1 MGSLFS
7 SSSKLADVP
16 DLTGCVAIVTGANG
30 GIGYQT
36 VKQLASRGAKVYLG
50 ARSEAKAAAA
60 IQKMHD
66 EGLGNR
72 PGEVV
77 WLDLD
82 LADPRQAKAA
92 AERVLAREQR
102 LDILSTATEF
112 KATADGLSENML
124 VNHLSPFLFTN
135 TLLPLLIA
143 TAALPDADVR
153 IVNVTSE
160 GHNMAKHPR
169 FDTLEALHERH
180 SSKWTLYGAPP
191 PPLSS
196 RDGGSADLD
205 LDLVGAGHTKLANI
219 LHAKEL
225 QRRLDAQGARIIVT
239 AIHPGMVMSEGAD
252 VLLRTLP
259 LGSLIVKILPL
270 FTTPLARG
278 GDPSVFAAAA
288 PAVRAR
294 ADEFRGAYLLPVG
307 KIALPSKDAR
317 DERLAGAL
325 WATSE
330 KQLAALGL

>member
-77 WLDLD
+77 WLELD

-102 LDILSTATEF
+102 LDILINNAGIATEF

-180 SSKWTLYGAPP
+180 SSKWTLYG
-191 PPLSS
+191 
-196 RDGGSADLD
+196 
-205 LDLVGAGHTKLANI
+205 HTKLANI

-259 LGSLIVKILPL
+259 LGALIVKILPL
-270 FTTPLARG
+270 FTTPLERG

-317 DERLAGAL
+317 DERLAGEL